1 MTDLVTFYNVLIALC
16 GGLAAIWG
24 ALKIIKEIKK
34 PSIDIARM
42 VEEHEGKLKDDF
54 KRIEKAELNDK
65 MMMRCFL
72 ALLNH
77 EISGNDVKNLK
88 ALREELTEY
97 ITKL

>member
-34 PSIDIARM
+34 PSNDIARM
-42 VEEHEGKLKDDF
+42 VEEHEGKLEADL
-54 KRIEKAELNDK
+54 KRIVKAEQNDK

-88 ALREELTEY
+88 TLREELTEY